1 MQTVVVI
8 VQEAVKVTGDFM
20 NKSKIAYKVALCGVL
35 SAMSL
40 VFMMLTSIIPV
51 GTYALPIMAGIL
63 LVSIVI
69 EFNAKWALAVFFTV
83 SVLSFLLSG
92 DKEAVLYFIMFFGFY
107 PILKSYIERIKS
119 KAIQLLL
126 KYALFNVCM
135 VGAFFIGIY
144 LLGVPLE
151 EFEIFGYNIPL
162 IFLLIGNIVFF
173 LYDKC
178 VTVVVINYITK
189 WRNKLIKY

>member
-1 MQTVVVI
+1 
-8 VQEAVKVTGDFM
+8 M
-20 NKSKIAYKVALCGVL
+20 NNSKIAYKVALCGVL
-35 SAMSL
+35 SALSL
-40 VFMMLTSIIPV
+40 VFMMLTSVIPV
-51 GTYALPIMAGIL
+51 GTYALPVMAGIL
-63 LVSIVI
+63 FVSIVI
-69 EFNAKWALAVFFTV
+69 EFNAKWALAVYFTV

-107 PILKSYIERIKS
+107 PILKSYIERINK
-119 KAIQLLL
+119 KAFQLVL

-135 VGAFFIGIY
+135 VSAFFIGIY
-144 LLGVPLE
+144 LLGVPIE

-162 IFLLIGNIVFF
+162 VFLLIGNIMFF

-178 VTVVVINYITK
+178 VTVVIINYITK